1 MTGSN
6 GHQEPGPD
14 APPAHGRR
22 DRRRPARGR
31 RDPRSLATRVPVV
44 LVLAAAVA
52 GAVALDAGD
61 DRADGAGASGADP
74 ATAADAPVMPATPG
88 AAAESSTWYCAAG
101 TSEEGGFADHT
112 VTIQNPTGD
121 DLEATVTVYGGAVL
135 AAAGAP
141 PAAEPAA
148 VPVVEQV
155 ALPAGERVAVR
166 LADVMTAPLT
176 AALVEVDAGDV
187 AVEHRVSGE
196 HGEDAAPCATFAAPT
211 WHFAWGSTARDAR
224 EVVVLFNPFPSA
236 ATVDASFVTEDGRR
250 EPVRFQGLPVPPGTV
265 VGVDLGDDVTRADQ
279 VAATFRVRS
288 GRVVAERLQQYDGSL
303 GPEGLALTLGAPLAG
318 TGWVFPDGEASAA
331 SPATPAPEDR
341 EDPREDRTA
350 LVTTERIVVYNP
362 GDERAEVD
370 VTPVPTGDVAAPQ
383 PFSLSIGPGRYEIVD
398 YGGQQR
404 IEPGVAHA
412 TVVRSTN
419 GQPVVAERVVLDQG
433 PVPARSRRG
442 TPRPGELSATLGA
455 RLAAPVWR
463 LPSVADVGGD
473 GRTVEIVV
481 FNPSADAARTVEVGL
496 AARDP
501 DDAPTPPEPVDV
513 APGQRVAFA
522 LDEDAVAEAGD
533 GAVVADGPV
542 VVERVVRTADGRR
555 VSAQPAIPV
564 AAGAVIVDADEP

>member
-1 MTGSN
+1 
-6 GHQEPGPD
+6 
-14 APPAHGRR
+14 
-22 DRRRPARGR
+22 
-31 RDPRSLATRVPVV
+31 
-44 LVLAAAVA
+44 
-52 GAVALDAGD
+52 
-61 DRADGAGASGADP
+61 
-74 ATAADAPVMPATPG
+74 MPATPG

-112 VTIQNPTGD
+112 VTIQNPTDD

-135 AAAGAP
+135 AAAAAGAP

-166 LADVMTAPLT
+166 LADVMAAPLT

-224 EVVVLFNPFPSA
+224 EMVVLFNPFPSA

-279 VAATFRVRS
+279 VSATFRVRS

-383 PFSLSIGPGRYEIVD
+383 PFSLSVGPGRYEIVD

-455 RLAAPVWR
+455 RLGAPVWR

-496 AARDP
+496 TARDP
-501 DDAPTPPEPVDV
+501 DDSPTPPEPVEV

-522 LDEDAVAEAGD
+522 LDEGAVAEAGD
-533 GAVVADGPV
+533 AAVVADGPV

>member
-6 GHQEPGPD
+6 GHHEPD

-52 GAVALDAGD
+52 GAVALDAGQD
-61 DRADGAGASGADP
+61 PPDGAGASGGG
-74 ATAADAPVMPATPG
+74 AAHSVDSPVMPATPG
-88 AAAESSTWYCAAG
+88 PSAESSTWYCAAG
-101 TSEEGGFADHT
+101 TSDEGGFADHT
-112 VTIQNPTGD
+112 VTIQNPSDD
-121 DLEATVTVYGGAVL
+121 DLEATLTVYRGAVL
-135 AAAGAP
+135 SPTSAGEATADDAAT
-141 PAAEPAA
+141 
-148 VPVVEQV
+148 VPVVDEV
-155 ALPAGERVAVR
+155 RVPAGERVAVR
-166 LADVMTAPLT
+166 LADVVAAPLT
-176 AALVEVDAGDV
+176 AALVEVDGGDV

-250 EPVRFQGLPVPPGTV
+250 APVRFQGLPVPPGSV

-303 GPEGLALTLGAPLAG
+303 GPEGLALTLGTPGAG

-341 EDPREDRTA
+341 ADPREDRDA

-370 VTPVPTGDVAAPQ
+370 VTAVPTGDALAPQ

-419 GQPVVAERVVLDQG
+419 GQGVVAERVLLDEG
-433 PVPARSRRG
+433 PVPSEARDG
-442 TPRPGELSATLGA
+442 TPRPGELSVAIGA
-455 RLAAPVWR
+455 RLAATAWR
-463 LPSVADVGGD
+463 LPSVGDVGGD
-473 GRTVEIVV
+473 GRTAEIVV
-481 FNPSADAARTVEVGL
+481 FNPDADATRTVDVTMT
-496 AARDP
+496 AADP
-501 DDAPTPPEPVDV
+501 DESLISPPPVDV
-513 APGQRVAFA
+513 APGQRVAIA
-522 LDEDAVAEAGD
+522 LDAEAVAAAGD
-533 GAVVADGPV
+533 VAVAADGPV
-542 VVERVVRTADGRR
+542 VVERVVRSADGRR

-564 AAGAVIVDADEP
+564 AAGAVVVDGLLT